1 MTEIAGVDA
10 LRWDDIEKVK
20 GHFSGSAS
28 TSTAKGKDEVDAQLA
43 NYQCDY
49 AKSNRSTCKVC
60 ENKITKGEIRVAIMM
75 DDDTK
80 FVGAKIPKWH
90 HLDCFVEKKKE
101 EPELSNIAENDISGT
116 NYISII
122 IVINIQLSFIFLVK
136 AFLSPPLY

>member
-1 MTEIAGVDA
+1 MTEIAGIDA

-20 GHFSGSAS
+20 SHFSGGAS
-28 TSTAKGKDEVDAQLA
+28 TSAAKGKDEVDAQLA

-90 HLDCFVEKKKE
+90 HLDCFVEKKKDD
-101 EPELSNIAENDISGT
+101 PELSNIAENDISGKCYAS
-116 NYISII
+116 NYFYSFLILSLPIS
-122 IVINIQLSFIFLVK
+122 VSLAWK
-136 AFLSPPLY
+136 